1 MVSKVTYKGD
11 LRCEAIHLR
20 SQTQIESDAPVD
32 NEGLGERFSPTDT
45 VATSLATCM
54 FTIMGIKARSEGW
67 DLLGM
72 QAEVTKHMASQP
84 RRISGIDIAIHMPAQ
99 NWSERQKKV
108 LENSARTC
116 PVAMSLHP
124 DIEVNLEI
132 NWAAPQPALPA

>member
-72 QAEVTKHMASQP
+72 QAE
-84 RRISGIDIAIHMPAQ
+84 RISGIDIAIHMPAQ